1 MDILLDTHILLWSV
15 YQTRL
20 LSEETRNILESG
32 SNRLFFSAA
41 NLWEITIKKA
51 QDRAD
56 FQVDPRPLRETLLL
70 GGFQEL
76 QITSEHAMAV
86 GQLPKIHRDP
96 FDRILIAQS
105 LVERCVLLTVDRKV
119 SQYSGNIRKV

>member
-1 MDILLDTHILLWSV
+1 
-15 YQTRL
+15 
-20 LSEETRNILESG
+20 
-32 SNRLFFSAA
+32 
-41 NLWEITIKKA
+41 LWEIAIKRA

-56 FQVDPRPLRETLLL
+56 FQVDPRPLRETLLP

-105 LVERCVLLTVDRKV
+105 MVERCVLLTVDRKV
-119 SQYSGNIRKV
+119 SQYPGNIRKV

>member
-20 LSEETRNILESG
+20 LSEETRNILESR

-41 NLWEITIKKA
+41 NLWEITIKRA
-51 QDRAD
+51 QDGAD
-56 FQVDPRPLRETLLL
+56 FKVDPRPLRETLLL

-105 LVERCVLLTVDRKV
+105 AVEGCVLLTVDRKV

>member
-20 LSEETRNILESG
+20 LSEETRNILESR

>member
-105 LVERCVLLTVDRKV
+105 AVEGCVLLTVDRKV

>member
-20 LSEETRNILESG
+20 LSEETRNILESR

-105 LVERCVLLTVDRKV
+105 AVEGCVLLTVDRKV